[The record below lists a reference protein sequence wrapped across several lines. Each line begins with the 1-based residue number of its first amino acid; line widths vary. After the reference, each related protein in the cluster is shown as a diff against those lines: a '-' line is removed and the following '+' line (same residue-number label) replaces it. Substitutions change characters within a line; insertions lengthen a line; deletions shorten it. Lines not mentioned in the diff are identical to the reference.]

1 MLPEQ
6 SQHLAEPVLLDGV
19 GICPSGSGGLRTR
32 PLAACA
38 TLGSAG
44 AGNGAVS
51 PAGAAL
57 FRHLPANDLLQRHL
71 THLFHGLVQLV
82 TLAALRIPLAT
93 FG

>member
-1 MLPEQ
+1 MPQ
-6 SQHLAEPVLLDGV
+6 RV
-19 GICPSGSGGLRTR
+19 GRATDT